1 MSLDYKQMKAEF
13 VKRFEQECVPKL
25 SETEEQRKQV
35 VLGCRI
41 AEVLII
47 LADIAYLFIAKEP
60 SLKWPVFITIA
71 LFGGIAYYKKVFVG
85 KLKDLVMPQ
94 LCKCFGNL
102 NWTIGGKSKTGLFHM
117 AGLIGDYNMENI
129 DDVFRG
135 KINDVPIE
143 INEVHLQK
151 KQTRRY
157 KGRKETTYVT
167 IFRGVFITLDM
178 NKNFSG
184 KTIIKPDS
192 WRHVSPVAN
201 LKHTTLEDVVF
212 EKKFDV
218 FTDDEIEAR
227 YLITTSF
234 MERLVNIKTA
244 FKANKTSCAFHEDKL
259 LIALETKKDL
269 FEIRSLNKSIYNIEQ
284 YNDMF
289 DEIFSIV
296 NLIEHFKLDQKIGL

>member
-1 MSLDYKQMKAEF
+1 MKAEF

-25 SETEEQRKQV
+25 SEVENQRKQV

-41 AEVLII
+41 AKVLII
-47 LADIAYLFIAKEP
+47 LADILYIFIPGEH
-60 SLKWPVFITIA
+60 SLKWPIIITMV
-71 LFGGIAYYKKVFVG
+71 LFAGIAIYKKAFVG
-85 KLKDLVMPQ
+85 KIKDFVMPP

-102 NWTIGGKSKTGLFHM
+102 NWTTGGKSKTSLFHM
-117 AGLIGDYNMENI
+117 AGLINDYNMETI

-143 INEVHLQK
+143 IDEIHLQK
-151 KQTRRY
+151 RRTSRH
-157 KGRKETTYVT
+157 KGRKKTTYVT

-178 NKNFSG
+178 NKNFNG

-192 WRHVSPVAN
+192 WRHASPVAN

-234 MERLVNIKTA
+234 MERLVNVKTA
-244 FKANKTSCAFHEDKL
+244 FKAKKTSCAFHEDKL

-269 FEIRSLNKSIYNIEQ
+269 FEIRSINESIYNVEQ
-284 YNDMF
+284 YSEMF
-289 DEIFSIV
+289 DEIFSLT
-296 NLIEHFKLDQKIGL
+296 NLVEHFKLDQKIGL

>member
-1 MSLDYKQMKAEF
+1 MKYIYK
-13 VKRFEQECVPKL
+13 
-25 SETEEQRKQV
+25 
-35 VLGCRI
+35 
-41 AEVLII
+41 
-47 LADIAYLFIAKEP
+47 
-60 SLKWPVFITIA
+60 
-71 LFGGIAYYKKVFVG
+71 
-85 KLKDLVMPQ
+85 
-94 LCKCFGNL
+94 
-102 NWTIGGKSKTGLFHM
+102 
-117 AGLIGDYNMENI
+117 
-129 DDVFRG
+129 
-135 KINDVPIE
+135 
-143 INEVHLQK
+143 K

-227 YLITTSF
+227 YLITTRF

-296 NLIEHFKLDQKIGL
+296 NLIEHFKLDKKIGL